1 MFMVCQL
8 GLTTSQT
15 LLFGDH
21 LSDINQPDLRGIFL
35 YYCYILL
42 QEILMGVFP
51 WTNHTGPISSREDH
65 GVTRPPLGSRKCL
78 VEEGRTGRGLHQKTL
93 KLQNLHCPR
102 FMPTFTTRCGHQ
114 TKLLGTSSFPHLIS
128 SHLIWGRLCASL
140 GRIWLS
146 RAHWRNLAADVEQWA
161 VTSFTPKRLDGISF
175 GKPGSVLDLIY
186 SARPFKGNQCWRD
199 RIGHGGHYLG
209 IQTSG
214 CSNHGSPG
222 LVTFT
227 FLDVH
232 SRRRKWLIT
241 STTTLIP
248 IWSIMIIDIVSEF
261 IINGLESPI
270 FNGKIYGFL

>member
-128 SHLIWGRLCASL
+128 SHLREALCIPWPHLIVTRTLAQSCCRRWAVSSHIL
-140 GRIWLS
+140 
-146 RAHWRNLAADVEQWA
+146 HTKETWRNILWKTWFSVG
-161 VTSFTPKRLDGISF
+161 SNLFCTPIQGKSTLTRSDWTWWPLFGHPNKRL
-175 GKPGSVLDLIY
+175 
-186 SARPFKGNQCWRD
+186 
-199 RIGHGGHYLG
+199 
-209 IQTSG
+209 
-214 CSNHGSPG
+214 
-222 LVTFT
+222 
-227 FLDVH
+227 
-232 SRRRKWLIT
+232 
-241 STTTLIP
+241 
-248 IWSIMIIDIVSEF
+248 
-261 IINGLESPI
+261 
-270 FNGKIYGFL
+270 